1 MGGRGGNHIA
11 MGHGEA
17 LRQTDQAASRL
28 ACEGELTKAGGLM
41 SYWFDPIDVYAQ
53 AATYIDRILRGASAA
68 DLPVQQPT
76 KYALII
82 NLKTAKA
89 LGLTVPP
96 SMLDLADEVIE

>member
-1 MGGRGGNHIA
+1 MSYSFDQAELHA
-11 MGHGEA
+11 
-17 LRQTDQAASRL
+17 QAAS
-28 ACEGELTKAGGLM
+28 
-41 SYWFDPIDVYAQ
+41 
-53 AATYIDRILRGASAA
+53 YIDRIIKGASPA

-76 KYALII
+76 KWSLII